1 MSISNNT
8 EQLARIEPQL
18 SMQHFVYVLTVTYG
32 IRVIRCIVSL
42 ASVVVDNS
50 CCSSSKAKS

>member
-1 MSISNNT
+1 MSLSNNT
-8 EQLARIEPQL
+8 EQLARIEQQL

-42 ASVVVDNS
+42 ASVVVEIQHQLLQQQ
-50 CCSSSKAKS
+50 